1 MKKIIITITLILL
14 TTCSVA
20 AEDYKYCEITGL
32 ALGAG
37 KEFVGAVSYR
47 IMQRQNLVGNSACH
61 AVWSDAY
68 KIGQK
73 FASGDMKTQQDFA
86 ALKKLQDFEVK
97 VIDSIIEN
105 MQIEDIHNK
114 SIERG

>member
-14 TTCSVA
+14 TTCFVA

-32 ALGAG
+32 ALGSG
-37 KEFVGAVSYR
+37 REFVAAVSYR
-47 IMQRQNLVGNSACH
+47 IMQRQNLVGNSVCH

-68 KIGQK
+68 KTGQK
-73 FASGDMKTQQDFA
+73 LVSRDVKTQQDFA
-86 ALKKLQDFEVK
+86 VGAAWKKLQDFEQK

-105 MQIEDIHNK
+105 MQIENIHK
-114 SIERG
+114 K